1 MNYAGVKKFQVP
13 DFNPGL
19 GPYYVSPR
27 GQIYDLR
34 VLARETLW
42 VHDEFCACAGTDFR
56 DLESRGWI
64 KIGGTQ
70 VVWEY
75 GRAPKAG
82 RERAYDYLTRNGLR
96 IDDWMLD

>member
-1 MNYAGVKKFQVP
+1 VRKSGCYHDNGTPRPK
-13 DFNPGL
+13 PGS
-19 GPYYVSPR
+19 GDR
-27 GQIYDLR
+27 GFRD
-34 VLARETLW
+34 ETLW
-42 VHDEFCACAGTDFR
+42 IHDEFCACAGTDFR

-96 IDDWMLD
+96 IDTWMLD